1 MTKKLKRWI
10 EREETNKDREE
21 DEQKKEEERRH
32 Q

>member
-21 DEQKKEEERRH
+21 DEQEKEEERRH

>member
-10 EREETNKDREE
+10 EREETNMDREE